1 MIRQATFIVATTV
14 WLASL
19 AGILASTAAPANAQ
33 AAPAAKPAS
42 FTCTGVKI
50 EPVSF
55 KQSPIT
61 VKLALTPGRKIS
73 LNLDNSDVKNSVTSD
88 DQTTLRF
95 RSRDFTGEFFR
106 FTNDLFLI
114 YHSGHLAKHSCAP
127 AQ

>member
-1 MIRQATFIVATTV
+1 MIRQATFIAATTV
-14 WLASL
+14 WLTGV
-19 AGILASTAAPANAQ
+19 AGILISTPADAQ

-50 EPVSF
+50 EPVSL
-55 KQSPIT
+55 KQSPMT

-73 LNLDNSDVKNSVTSD
+73 LNLDSSDVKNSVTSN

-95 RSRDFTGEFFR
+95 RARDFTGEFFH

-114 YHSGHLAKHSCAP
+114 YHSGHLAKLSCTP

>member
-1 MIRQATFIVATTV
+1 
-14 WLASL
+14 L

-73 LNLDNSDVKNSVTSD
+73 LNLDNSDVK
-88 DQTTLRF
+88 
-95 RSRDFTGEFFR
+95 
-106 FTNDLFLI
+106 
-114 YHSGHLAKHSCAP
+114 A
-127 AQ
+127 